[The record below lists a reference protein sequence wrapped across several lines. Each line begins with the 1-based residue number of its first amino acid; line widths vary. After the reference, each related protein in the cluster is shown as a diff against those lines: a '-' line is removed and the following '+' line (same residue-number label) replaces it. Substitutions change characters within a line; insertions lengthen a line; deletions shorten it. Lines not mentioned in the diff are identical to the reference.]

1 MSLDMSSHL
10 PIPKNVAALDPQ
22 AQADA
27 RLARLETT
35 LLTVALIITLG
46 VTSALSILVALV

>member
-1 MSLDMSSHL
+1 MSHDMSSHL
-10 PIPKNVAALDPQ
+10 PFPKTVAALDPE